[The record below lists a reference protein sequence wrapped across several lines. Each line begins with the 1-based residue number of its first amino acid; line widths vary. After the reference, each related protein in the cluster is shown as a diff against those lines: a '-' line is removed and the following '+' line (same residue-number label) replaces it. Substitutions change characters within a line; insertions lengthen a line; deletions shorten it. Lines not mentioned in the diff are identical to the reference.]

1 MKDNLRTRSLGNS
14 FESACDLKFESIL
27 RYVQFPD
34 LSQMSKPK
42 GQSGGREE
50 VPDVL
55 EWLRRKEVRTILKLN
70 VPDCISNPLNEDS
83 ILISVRNFG
92 IEELNWR
99 RLDLCIEP
107 IMGLAPTL
115 SILHLYS
122 SGNWA
127 VLSHWVGE
135 YGLRKLKNVRLSIV
149 IRMHKL
155 TRIQLKKLHIVVVE
169 VCDSAVA

>member
-1 MKDNLRTRSLGNS
+1 MKDDLRARSLGNE

-34 LSQMSKPK
+34 LSQMSKRK

-55 EWLRRKEVRTILKLN
+55 EWLRRKEITTILKLN
-70 VPDCISNPLNEDS
+70 VPDCMSNPLDEGH
-83 ILISVRNFG
+83 IRISVRNFG

-115 SILHLYS
+115 SVLYLYS

-127 VLSHWVGE
+127 ALSHWVSE
-135 YGLRKLKNVRLSIV
+135 YGVRKLENVCLSVDIYMQ
-149 IRMHKL
+149 RSL
-155 TRIQLKKLHIVVVE
+155 TSR
-169 VCDSAVA
+169 